1 MRGKVLDELASSLLY
16 ALQHFSRQ
24 CVIAQAAISVLA
36 AALLLLADL
45 LCRDKVFQEVVH
57 SYTLLSEEFE
67 IKHF

>member
-24 CVIAQAAISVLA
+24 RVIAQAAITVLA
-36 AALLLLADL
+36 AALLLLAGL

-67 IKHF
+67 IKHS